1 MPTLLNIIIA
11 TLIVSLLSFAG
22 LFIFSKKTNTRKIM
36 EAAISLAA
44 AVLLANVFFE
54 LLPELMSMSQE
65 QNPDNGFQAASAWIL
80 ASIILFILAEK
91 YLHWHHCHSHHEG
104 DHNIHPMGYNV
115 LIGDGLHNFVDGM
128 VIATS
133 FMLGTNIGII
143 STIAIA
149 LHEVPQEVG
158 DFSLLLHAGF
168 NRVKALIFNFISGL
182 LAVLGGISAFFY
194 SQSMSHQ
201 LALTALATGS
211 FLYISLS
218 DIIPQLHHSN
228 SKHYLQQ
235 LIWFFVGLIIVF
247 LANHYFHE

>member
-11 TLIVSLLSFAG
+11 TLLVSLLSFAG
-22 LFIFSKKTNTRKIM
+22 LFIFSKKSNIQKIM
-36 EAAISLAA
+36 EATISLAA

-54 LLPELMSMSQE
+54 LLPELMSMSQD
-65 QNPDNGFQAASAWIL
+65 QNPANGFRIVSAWIL
-80 ASIILFILAEK
+80 ASIVLFILAEK
-91 YLHWHHCHSHHEG
+91 YLHWHHCHHHHDD
-104 DHNIHPMGYNV
+104 DHDIHPMGYNV

-133 FMLGTNIGII
+133 FMLDAKIGVIT
-143 STIAIA
+143 TIAIA

-168 NRVKALIFNFISGL
+168 SRLKALMFNFLSGL
-182 LAVLGGISAFFY
+182 LAVLGGICTYFY
-194 SQSMSHQ
+194 SQSINHQ
-201 LALTALATGS
+201 LILTALATGS

-218 DIIPQLHHSN
+218 DIIPRLHHQN
-228 SKHYLQQ
+228 SKHYVQQ
-235 LIWFFVGLIIVF
+235 LIWFFIGLIIVF